1 MKKIFVTGNVG
12 RDPESRYAPS
22 GESFVTF
29 SLAVTTGPKNNQ
41 KTDWLEI
48 SCNGKTAEVVQT
60 YVRKGTKLLVE
71 GTPSANAYINKE
83 GKAVAS
89 LRVSASNIEF
99 IGSRERSE
107 EAGAPDG
114 GYGSYDQ
121 APGNEPAPAMQQSG
135 FNAPGPSLQADDI
148 PF

>member
-12 RDPESRYAPS
+12 RDPELRYAPS
-22 GESFVTF
+22 GETFVTF
-29 SLAVTTGPKNNQ
+29 SLAVTTGPKDNQ

-48 SCNGKTAEVVQT
+48 SCNGRTAENVQKW
-60 YVRKGTKLLVE
+60 VKKGSKLLIE

-99 IGSRERSE
+99 IGSRERLE
-107 EAGAPDG
+107 EAGASDD
-114 GYGSYDQ
+114 GYGGYDQ
-121 APGNEPAPAMQQSG
+121 ASGNEPAPQSSG
-135 FNAPGPSLQADDI
+135 FNAPGASQQADDI

>member
-1 MKKIFVTGNVG
+1 MKKILVTGNVG
-12 RDPESRYAPS
+12 KDPETRYAPS

-29 SLAVTTGPKNNQ
+29 SFAVTTGSKANQ

-48 SCNGKTAEVVQT
+48 SCNGKTAEVVQN
-60 YVRKGTKLLVE
+60 YVRKGSKLLVE
-71 GTPSANAYINKE
+71 GTPSASAYINKE
-83 GKAVAS
+83 GKPVAT
-89 LRVSASNIEF
+89 LRVSASTIEF

-107 EAGAPDG
+107 DAGDSHYESAPN
-114 GYGSYDQ
+114 YDTPSQ
-121 APGNEPAPAMQQSG
+121 QQSAPSAGG

>member
-12 RDPESRYAPS
+12 RDPETRYTPT
-22 GESFVTF
+22 GDSFTTF
-29 SLAVTTGPKNNQ
+29 SLAVTTGPKDKQ

-60 YVRKGTKLLVE
+60 YVRKGTKLLIE

-83 GKAVAS
+83 GKPVAT
-89 LRVSASNIEF
+89 LRVSTSNIEF
-99 IGSRERSE
+99 IGSKPAE
-107 EAGAPDG
+107 G
-114 GYGSYDQ
+114 
-121 APGNEPAPAMQQSG
+121 EPSSPEQPTDEQKNAAA
-135 FNAPGPSLQADDI
+135 FNAPGPSLDSDDV